1 MNFCTG
7 ASAGLLWIVASNVSQ
22 NVLHLVSAPLNFLIV
37 ISGNLMWPVVV
48 IMGVDT
54 TGVVPVGVVT
64 VTPALVVTTGALI
77 VVPTVV
83 SVVDAAPVV
92 LAVVVTLVVVVA
104 DGLVGSSNAPAVP
117 EGELGRLPVP
127 RQYLL

>member
-1 MNFCTG
+1 
-7 ASAGLLWIVASNVSQ
+7 
-22 NVLHLVSAPLNFLIV
+22 
-37 ISGNLMWPVVV
+37 MWPVVV

>member
-7 ASAGLLWIVASNVSQ
+7 ASASNVSQ
-22 NVLHLVSAPLNFLIV
+22 NVLHLVSSPLNFLIV
-37 ISGNLMWPVVV
+37 ISGNLIWPVVV

-64 VTPALVVTTGALI
+64 VTPALVITTGALV
-77 VVPTVV
+77 VVPPVV

-92 LAVVVTLVVVVA
+92 LAVVVALVVVVA

-117 EGELGRLPVP
+117 EGELGRLVCLPSASSIAIIAS
-127 RQYLL
+127 